1 MDHNPLSTA
10 ELAALSTEQRNSAS
24 AWIDQV
30 STRELVAIINR
41 EDARVATAVEAELDS
56 IARAVDMAVERIQR
70 GGRLIYIGAG
80 TSGRLGVLDASECP
94 PTFGTDPSMVLGI
107 IAGGDT
113 ALRNSIEGAEDDPAQ
128 GEMALRK
135 LEVSGNDVIV
145 GIAAS
150 GRTPFVLGAIA
161 YARSVGAATIGLG
174 NSPNSKLSSAVDIA
188 ITPLPGPEV
197 ITGSTRMKAGTSQK
211 LVLNMLSS
219 GVMIKL
225 GKTFGN
231 LMVDVKTSNAK
242 LQTRAVHIV
251 AEATGIGDQAAAVV
265 LAVSDNEVKTA
276 IVSVLSGIAPDQA
289 RDRLALNDGIVA
301 RAIANDFA

>member
-1 MDHNPLSTA
+1 MDQDLIST
-10 ELAALSTEQRNSAS
+10 EDLAALSTEQRNPAS
-24 AWIDQV
+24 ARIDQV
-30 STRELVAIINR
+30 STLELVAIINR
-41 EDARVATAVEAELDS
+41 EDARVATAVEAELDA
-56 IARAVDMAVERIQR
+56 IARAIDLIVDRIHR

-94 PTFGTDPSMVLGI
+94 PTFGTDPSMVMGI
-107 IAGGDT
+107 IAGGDM
-113 ALRNSIEGAEDDPAQ
+113 ALRTSIEGAEDDPAQ
-128 GEMALRK
+128 GEQALRE
-135 LEVSGNDVIV
+135 LAIDSNDVIV

-174 NSPNSKLSSAVDIA
+174 NSLNSKLSNAVDIA

-197 ITGSTRMKAGTSQK
+197 ITGSTRLKAGTSQK

-242 LQTRAVHIV
+242 LQTRAIHIV
-251 AEATGIGDQAAAVV
+251 AEATGIGDQAAADA
-265 LAVSDNEVKTA
+265 LAASDNEVKTT
-276 IVSVLSGIAPDQA
+276 IVSVLSGMSTDQA
-289 RDRLALNDGIVA
+289 RSRLARNDGIVA
-301 RAIANDFA
+301 RAIADISA